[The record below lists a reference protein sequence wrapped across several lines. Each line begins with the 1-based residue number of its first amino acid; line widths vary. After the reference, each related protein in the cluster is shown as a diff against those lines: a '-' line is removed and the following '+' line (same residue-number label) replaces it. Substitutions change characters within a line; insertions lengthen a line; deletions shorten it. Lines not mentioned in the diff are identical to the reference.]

1 MNLPFKEI
9 LRELNY
15 FEYLDGEW
23 DYFPKKY
30 QDMFTKYMNEH
41 YTQSQLD
48 GLYTDIDSI
57 LREACGMNYG
67 KAIELCQKGKEV
79 HEKIKDLQNDFAP

>member
-1 MNLPFKEI
+1 MNLPFKDI
-9 LRELNY
+9 IRELNY

-41 YTQSQLD
+41 YTQSQLY
-48 GLYTDIDSI
+48 GLYTDIDNI
-57 LREACGMNYG
+57 LREACGMSYG
-67 KAIELCQKGKEV
+67 KAIELCQKGKEIN
-79 HEKIKDLQNDFAP
+79 EKLKNIQKDFVP

>member
-1 MNLPFKEI
+1 MNLPFKDI
-9 LRELNY
+9 IRELNY

-41 YTQSQLD
+41 YTKSQLY
-48 GLYTDIDSI
+48 GLYTDIDNI
-57 LREACGMNYG
+57 LREACGMSYG
-67 KAIELCQKGKEV
+67 KAIELCQKCKEIN
-79 HEKIKDLQNDFAP
+79 EKLKNIQKDFTP

>member
-1 MNLPFKEI
+1 MNLPFKDI
-9 LRELNY
+9 IRELNY

-41 YTQSQLD
+41 YTQSQLY
-48 GLYTDIDSI
+48 GLYTDIDNI
-57 LREACGMNYG
+57 LREACGMSYG
-67 KAIELCQKGKEV
+67 KAIELRQKCKEIQ
-79 HEKIKDLQNDFAP
+79 EKLKNIQKDFAP